1 MKIIINTVLFLLV
14 PIFGHSQWTH
24 TETVIL
30 NWHEATHVT
39 GTNGVTAAG
48 ESFEGALEQ
57 AGLPPT
63 YHFRINVPSDG
74 KLSAKLS
81 NMVIEDM
88 KLEESTYKN
97 TKWSVKSTLST
108 AGRSHYANVSIAP
121 IRKSGGRYEKLT
133 SFDLILNLDI
143 SQKKGLRDPVF
154 KSRSTL
160 AEGAFYKM
168 SISTS
173 GVYKV
178 TGQQIADAYDIDI
191 SNINP
196 AKLKVYVG
204 NSGMLP
210 ELVSADR
217 VDDLVETPVRVTGAT
232 DGSFDAND
240 EIQFYAGGP
249 DEWILEEE
257 NQTYAHSKNNFA
269 LTNFVFLNT
278 DGDDGLRLASR
289 ASPTSSEYISDH
301 YDHLQVYNNDRIN
314 LLGAYQ
320 QTEGT
325 GQTWYGEYFG
335 ATTNQTFTQH
345 FDFTGHISS
354 QPVTVSYEMAAR
366 SSTQTSSTLN
376 IGSNEIVQSFA
387 STFLTNIE
395 SAYAKKSKITK
406 EISFA
411 SAPEITLE
419 YNKSINK
426 DEAWLN
432 YIQIVS
438 RRAIGTYGIQTFLQD
453 HLSTAY
459 TTARMQGLDSDTEI
473 WNVTDPETVSLVS
486 TNNGGW
492 NYNTE
497 SKLQTF
503 VAVQN
508 YLIPE
513 LVGNVENQNLHAITD
528 VDLVIVHPTEFKA
541 EADKLANHRST
552 YDGLV
557 VETVNVNDIYNEFSS
572 GKLDPSSIRDF
583 SRMLH
588 DRSENFKYLLLLG
601 DGSYDYRGLTV
612 GLADH
617 NFVPAYETKESLD
630 PILGYPT
637 DDFYGLLSNEE
648 GASLL
653 GDLDISVG
661 RIPVETTAQAGD
673 IIDKIIK
680 YDIGE
685 NRFGDWRLKLGFA
698 ADDED
703 SNTHINQS
711 DDIAEFVRNTY
722 PVYNQQKVFFDAFEQ
737 VSTPGGDRY
746 YDASNAIN
754 NNLQSGQ
761 LMLNYLGHGGP
772 KGWAQE
778 RVLKISDIDTWT
790 NTDHYPVLVT
800 ATCTFTGYDDPN
812 VVSAGEYAI
821 RKKNGGCVALFTTV
835 RAVYANQNKVL
846 ADVIFENI
854 FEVENQQSLRLGDI
868 LSKAKNSITSSGTI
882 SNSRKFSLI
891 GDPSMKIAVPTQKVV
906 TTEINGKAV
915 NNAVID
921 TIGALDE
928 VTITG
933 IITDTEGNQLSD
945 FNGTIYPTIYDKQSV
960 IVTLANDGSS
970 SKKEFDV
977 FKNIL
982 FKGAASVTNGEF
994 TFSFIVPKDIN
1005 YKYGFGRISY
1015 YADND
1020 QDLDAAGYYEG
1031 LVIGGSSENIV
1042 NDNEGPEIKLYLNDR
1057 QFIDGGS
1064 VNKNSLLIV
1073 DLEDDLGINVS
1084 GNSIGHDLTAT
1095 LDDGEIFVLNDFYE
1109 SDVNTFKSGTA
1120 TFPLNDLTIGPHTI
1134 TVKAW
1139 DTSNNSNEATITF
1152 EVVKQGQ
1159 EMINTT
1165 GAYPNPWNGTGNF
1178 NIDFTHDMSGLNTTL
1193 EVDFYNSIGQLV
1205 EKISSSFL
1213 PQSNRSTITITGSG
1227 NKIENFP
1234 TGVYYYKI
1242 NMTSPELNIT
1252 RESNF
1257 LKLVKVD

>member
-1 MKIIINTVLFLLV
+1 
-14 PIFGHSQWTH
+14 
-24 TETVIL
+24 
-30 NWHEATHVT
+30 
-39 GTNGVTAAG
+39 
-48 ESFEGALEQ
+48 
-57 AGLPPT
+57 
-63 YHFRINVPSDG
+63 
-74 KLSAKLS
+74 
-81 NMVIEDM
+81 MV
-88 KLEESTYKN
+88 
-97 TKWSVKSTLST
+97 
-108 AGRSHYANVSIAP
+108 R
-121 IRKSGGRYEKLT
+121 
-133 SFDLILNLDI
+133 
-143 SQKKGLRDPVF
+143 
-154 KSRSTL
+154 
-160 AEGAFYKM
+160 
-168 SISTS
+168 
-173 GVYKV
+173 
-178 TGQQIADAYDIDI
+178 
-191 SNINP
+191 
-196 AKLKVYVG
+196 
-204 NSGMLP
+204 
-210 ELVSADR
+210 
-217 VDDLVETPVRVTGAT
+217 
-232 DGSFDAND
+232 
-240 EIQFYAGGP
+240 
-249 DEWILEEE
+249 
-257 NQTYAHSKNNFA
+257 
-269 LTNFVFLNT
+269 
-278 DGDDGLRLASR
+278 
-289 ASPTSSEYISDH
+289 
-301 YDHLQVYNNDRIN
+301 
-314 LLGAYQ
+314 
-320 QTEGT
+320 
-325 GQTWYGEYFG
+325 
-335 ATTNQTFTQH
+335 
-345 FDFTGHISS
+345 
-354 QPVTVSYEMAAR
+354 
-366 SSTQTSSTLN
+366 
-376 IGSNEIVQSFA
+376 
-387 STFLTNIE
+387 
-395 SAYAKKSKITK
+395 
-406 EISFA
+406 
-411 SAPEITLE
+411 PEITLE

-588 DRSENFKYLLLLG
+588 
-601 DGSYDYRGLTV
+601 
-612 GLADH
+612 
-617 NFVPAYETKESLD
+617 
-630 PILGYPT
+630 
-637 DDFYGLLSNEE
+637 
-648 GASLL
+648 
-653 GDLDISVG
+653 
-661 RIPVETTAQAGD
+661 D